1 MYIYLGRGL
10 FVANLKTEAFD
21 NPYLWFSNPCLQPLE
36 LQDTNRRTL
45 GRQLYDTARCILR
58 DYLPRYEN
66 IRFAQPQYLPQH
78 GADAS
83 TWRDLQR
90 AKLISEL
97 RTNAG
102 CFVADDLCDFM
113 SHGFHQLKPYE
124 EDVLFKVFKEHAGS
138 PLVQLVVDRIVQAL
152 QNYSPTA
159 NDLLDFKLY
168 REVLPSGQSA
178 YEHDHQL

>member
-10 FVANLKTEAFD
+10 FVADLKTEAFD
-21 NPYLWFSNPCLQPLE
+21 NPYLRFSNPCLQPLE
-36 LQDTNRRTL
+36 LQDTNRQTL

-66 IRFAQPQYLPQH
+66 IRFARPQYDV
-78 GADAS
+78 DAS
-83 TWRDLQR
+83 AWRDLQR

-102 CFVADDLCDFM
+102 CSVADDLCDFM

-124 EDVLFKVFKEHAGS
+124 EDVLSK
-138 PLVQLVVDRIVQAL
+138 VVDRIVQAL

-178 YEHDHQL
+178 YEHDHRL